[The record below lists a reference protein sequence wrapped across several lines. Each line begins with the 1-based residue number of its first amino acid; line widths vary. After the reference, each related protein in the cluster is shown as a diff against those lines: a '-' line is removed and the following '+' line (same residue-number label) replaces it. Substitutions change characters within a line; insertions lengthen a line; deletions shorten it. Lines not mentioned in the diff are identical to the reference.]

1 MLCNGNFIMLCYYIM
16 YSKLSQAEYEQI
28 ITKVG
33 RKYLPE
39 HLQNEKKKPK
49 LTLKQLFFLKGK
61 GK

>member
-1 MLCNGNFIMLCYYIM
+1 M

-28 ITKVG
+28 INKVG

-39 HLQNEKKKPK
+39 YLQNEKKKKK

-61 GK
+61 GGK